1 MAETNEYEAMIIGC
15 RTDVGDVR
23 RTYWVAEYNTMYHLG
38 NELLTDTSTNV
49 ISHAH
54 HTINCNPIFLEMGIV
69 KLPIALLIYSKLSIF
84 LFRIVFT
91 KFLST
96 QIPGNLKFDLQLR

>member
-1 MAETNEYEAMIIGC
+1 MAETNEYEAMIFGR

-23 RTYWVAEYNTMYHLG
+23 RTCWVAEYHTMYHLG

-49 ISHAH
+49 TSPAH
-54 HTINCNPIFLEMGIV
+54 HTINCNPIFLKMGIV
-69 KLPIALLIYSKLSIF
+69 KRPIALLIYSKLSTF
-84 LFRIVFT
+84 LFRIVFM

-96 QIPGNLKFDLQLR
+96 